1 MGLAAAVGRCYE
13 GGGAPPFAPWLDLL
27 SELRAQGVLEPGGLP
42 PPFGDGPPVQ
52 TAFGLMQTVAR
63 RLAEAARTRPLVLL
77 LDDLH
82 WADPDT
88 LELLWF
94 VTRDLATAPLVVLA
108 AYRPEDVSRGP
119 PDRGPAALLRDRPVE
134 FLRLTELSP
143 ADTARLIEVRYGHA
157 APRWPTTCT
166 SAPRATPSSSSSCCA
181 T

>member
-1 MGLAAAVGRCYE
+1 
-13 GGGAPPFAPWLDLL
+13 
-27 SELRAQGVLEPGGLP
+27 
-42 PPFGDGPPVQ
+42 
-52 TAFGLMQTVAR
+52 MQTVAH

-108 AYRPEDVSRGP
+108 AYRPEDASRGHP
-119 PDRGPAALLRDRPVE
+119 LTRGPAGLLRDRPVDS
-134 FLRLTELSP
+134 LRLTELSP
-143 ADTARLIEVRYGHA
+143 ADTARLIEVRYGPCSA
-157 APRWPTTCT
+157 RWPTTCT
-166 SAPRATPSSSSSCCA
+166 SAPRATPSLSSSCCA